1 MAETFD
7 SYTKAMTQFN
17 NIFGTNWQ
25 RHIHP
30 QDRDEM
36 CGYLIRMLAD
46 SVRPVF
52 NVWDTVRPL
61 FNVWNSTTNRPHGV
75 DKLIGCVKTLIK
87 TQSGRSYYVE
97 APTRD

>member
-1 MAETFD
+1 MAEIFD
-7 SYTKAMTQFN
+7 SFTKAMVQFN
-17 NIFGTNWQ
+17 EVFGTNWQ

-46 SVRPVF
+46 YVRDSVRC
-52 NVWDTVRPL
+52 N
-61 FNVWNSTTNRPHGV
+61 FNVWNATTNRPHGV
-75 DKLIGCVKTLIK
+75 DKLSGCVKTLIK